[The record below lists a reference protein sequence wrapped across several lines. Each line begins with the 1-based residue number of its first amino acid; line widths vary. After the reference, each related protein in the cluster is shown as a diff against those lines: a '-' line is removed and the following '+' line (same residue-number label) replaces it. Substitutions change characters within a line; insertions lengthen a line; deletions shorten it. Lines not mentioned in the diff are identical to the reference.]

1 MKKEKLKIL
10 LKKVGYEPEIKFI
23 DNTLKAKQK
32 IVGGLIEVLDF
43 EDDTLIVCNE
53 EGKILNLPPN
63 TIFDMDYIAGDY
75 FVVGNDFE
83 NADFK
88 SLTDEQIKNVIPII
102 NEKSVKYSDKQLED
116 FSQNNSSIDNLN
128 NSNTIM
134 DFIEDYENNFL
145 GKLDNE
151 SNEHIS
157 EDYKEKNFD
166 C

>member
-53 EGKILNLPPN
+53 EGKVLNLPPN

-75 FVVGNDFE
+75 FVVGNDFR

-88 SLTDEQIKNVIPII
+88 SLTDEQIQKVTPII
-102 NEKSVKYSDKQLED
+102 NNKSLKYSNKQLKDISKNKPILVFED
-116 FSQNNSSIDNLN
+116 SDTIIDFL
-128 NSNTIM
+128 T
-134 DFIEDYENNFL
+134 DYETEL
-145 GKLDNE
+145 IRKLDNE
-151 SNEHIS
+151 SNEHLS
-157 EDYKEKNFD
+157 EDYIEKDFD

>member
-10 LKKVGYEPEIKFI
+10 LKKVGREPQIKFI

-32 IVGGLIEVLDF
+32 LVGGLIEVLDF
-43 EDDTLIVCNE
+43 EDDTLIICNE

-63 TIFDMDYIAGDY
+63 TLFDMDYIAGDY

-88 SLTDEQIKNVIPII
+88 SLTDEQIQKIAPII
-102 NEKSVKYSDKQLED
+102 NNKSVTYSDIQLKE
-116 FSQNNSSIDNLN
+116 FSKNNPVDILDD
-128 NSNTIM
+128 SNTII
-134 DFIEDYENNFL
+134 DFIKDYENNLL

-151 SNEHIS
+151 SNEHLA
-157 EDYKEKNFD
+157 EDYREKDFEY
-166 C
+166 

>member
-10 LKKVGYEPEIKFI
+10 LKKVGQEPEIKFI

-32 IVGGLIEVLDF
+32 LVGGLIEVLAF
-43 EDDTLIVCNE
+43 EDDTLIICNE

-63 TIFDMDYIAGDY
+63 TLFDMDYIAGDY

-88 SLTDEQIKNVIPII
+88 SLTNKQIQTITPII
-102 NEKSVKYSDKQLED
+102 NNKSIKYSDEQL
-116 FSQNNSSIDNLN
+116 Q
-128 NSNTIM
+128 
-134 DFIEDYENNFL
+134 DFIEDYENEFL
-145 GKLDNE
+145 TKLDNE

-157 EDYKEKNFD
+157 EDYREKDFEY
-166 C
+166 